1 MLFYCDPS
9 NPIYVIGKG
18 IFAQE
23 LGFWIKQS
31 HDVDVHCLP
40 AEELDS
46 LSAGSQCVLGIQDI
60 AHRATILAS
69 AENKSFHWVSFVHPT
84 AWLCQYELIQSGTVV
99 GPQCSIGYQ
108 SKIGPHCVINTC
120 CKIGHGDILGCNVVT
135 GPATIIGGSTCIGNN
150 VYTGQAT
157 SIKDKINIGSNICF
171 SMNSVVTR
179 DVLQAGN
186 YHGNKRIL
194 TR

>member
-1 MLFYCDPS
+1 MLFYHNS
-9 NPIYVIGKG
+9 SSPIYIIGKG
-18 IFAQE
+18 IFAHE
-23 LGFWIKQS
+23 LSFWIKKF
-31 HDVDVHCLP
+31 HNVDVNSCS

-46 LSAGSQCVLGIQDI
+46 LSAGSQCLLGIQDI
-60 AHRATILAS
+60 VYRATLLAS
-69 AENKSFHWVSFVHPT
+69 VQNKQFQWVGFVHPT
-84 AWLCQYELIQSGTVV
+84 AWICQPELIQSGTVV

-108 SKIGPHCVINTC
+108 SQIGPHCLINTC

-135 GPATIIGGSTCIGNN
+135 GPATIIGGSTRIGDN

-186 YHGNKRIL
+186 YHGNKRRL
-194 TR
+194 T